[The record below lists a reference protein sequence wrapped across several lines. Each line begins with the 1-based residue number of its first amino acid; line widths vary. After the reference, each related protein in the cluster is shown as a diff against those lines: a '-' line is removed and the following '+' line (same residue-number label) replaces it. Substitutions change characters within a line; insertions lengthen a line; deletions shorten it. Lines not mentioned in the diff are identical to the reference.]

1 GMERALDLAP
11 GLLERRGQRAG
22 HDAVPVRVD
31 AGLVLGVDG
40 GDRVLAVHD
49 RRDGGLED
57 DILDARA
64 VLPANRMHRIDLDVD
79 MEAVVPEQH
88 VREPAVAAL
97 AVADERASVLQ
108 RAVADGASQP
118 ELVPLEIDLH
128 DVVPAQ
134 GLAVVDLL
142 ERHDLVEDLVS
153 AADHEI
159 ASSRIVRRA
168 LLDARAL

>member
-1 GMERALDLAP
+1 
-11 GLLERRGQRAG
+11 
-22 HDAVPVRVD
+22 
-31 AGLVLGVDG
+31 
-40 GDRVLAVHD
+40 VLAVHD

-57 DILDARA
+57 DILDTRT
-64 VLPANRMHRIDLDVD
+64 VLPADRMRRVDLDVD

-88 VREPAVAAL
+88 VRESAVAAL

-108 RAVADGASQP
+108 RAVTDGASQP

-142 ERHDLVEDLVS
+142 ERGDLVED
-153 AADHEI
+153 
-159 ASSRIVRRA
+159 RVRT
-168 LLDARAL
+168 